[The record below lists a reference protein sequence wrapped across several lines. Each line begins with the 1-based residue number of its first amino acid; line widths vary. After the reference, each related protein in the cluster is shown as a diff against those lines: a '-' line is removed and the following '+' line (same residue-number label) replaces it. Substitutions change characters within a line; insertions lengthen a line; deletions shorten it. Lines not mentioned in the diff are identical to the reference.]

1 MHGCCIKTRNPRW
14 TFIYQACFFV
24 KPRWDIACERRPRE
38 RHTHFTLFS
47 PITKLLDGI
56 GCPIVSWLMSFILRL
71 CNGPCAETIVSYQ
84 LFMVPY
90 RIGTLLL
97 LLSMCR
103 QDTQMTQR
111 GGVSRKSTRKRARC
125 VSSFVHRLSFKKNGS
140 HCVWYHICCP
150 DRHALQEQWSGRKE
164 QMDD

>member
-1 MHGCCIKTRNPRW
+1 MIRKALMSDFLTPLLMAYSCQPTVRYRIFTPDPVVVEHLILPANAWLLHKNPKSKVD
-14 TFIYQACFFV
+14 F
-24 KPRWDIACERRPRE
+24 
-38 RHTHFTLFS
+38 FS

-125 VSSFVHRLSFKKNGS
+125 VSSFVHRLSFKENGS
-140 HCVWYHICCP
+140 HCV
-150 DRHALQEQWSGRKE
+150 
-164 QMDD
+164 